1 MKLEDHFIKTYMIVL
16 TFKNDIIMIKVL
28 KITGWAVA
36 SIAIALIGTK
46 VQSKLID
53 EMAKALRVENGQ

>member
-1 MKLEDHFIKTYMIVL
+1 
-16 TFKNDIIMIKVL
+16 MIKFL